1 LDQSSPYRNGNFG
14 KVSIFM
20 FAYIARQAILNR
32 DKELYAYELLFRDGE
47 ENCFPDIP
55 PDEATSKIL
64 TDSHLDLDNFYH

>member
-1 LDQSSPYRNGNFG
+1 
-14 KVSIFM
+14 M

>member
-1 LDQSSPYRNGNFG
+1 
-14 KVSIFM
+14 M

-47 ENCFPDIP
+47 ENCFPDIQ

-64 TDSHLDLDNFYH
+64 TDSHLDNFYH